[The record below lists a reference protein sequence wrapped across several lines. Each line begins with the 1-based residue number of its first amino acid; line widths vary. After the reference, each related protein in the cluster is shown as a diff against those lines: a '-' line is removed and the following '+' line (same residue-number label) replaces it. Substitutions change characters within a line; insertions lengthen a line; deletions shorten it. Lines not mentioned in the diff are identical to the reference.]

1 MLEYGPLIR
10 WRGKKIISLP
20 IFDALDIPIA
30 DGHRKL
36 AHDADLYGT
45 AILVVKK
52 IDSLRPD

>member
-1 MLEYGPLIR
+1 MLVYGAFIR
-10 WRGKKIISLP
+10 WQGKKISSFP

-52 IDSLRPD
+52 IDSFRPD